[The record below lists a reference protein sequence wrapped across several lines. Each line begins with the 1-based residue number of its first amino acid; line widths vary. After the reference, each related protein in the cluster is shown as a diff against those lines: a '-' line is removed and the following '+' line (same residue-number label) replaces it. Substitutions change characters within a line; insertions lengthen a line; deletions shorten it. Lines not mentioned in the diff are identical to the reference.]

1 MKEERPQGL
10 LAGNAGALT
19 YLLVCLAGL
28 AAMLLGL
35 FARGIEGSALFC
47 AVVGVVAAVTRWRS
61 GPLFFLLCV
70 AWVLFA
76 RNSGMG
82 PMEYLLNLLGRSF
95 QVVIAGGP
103 VGGRSVPEEYKR
115 WHVSDLA
122 LAAGVVLYLA
132 GVYRLQ
138 SLTSTIFSVDP
149 RRRPLT
155 ARTWAGAEYTR
166 RASPRRWR
174 SANLVLPVEIYFLLA
189 AVAGSAAAALLVWL
203 FVGTR
208 ESPFRLLTHGPWRA
222 LLLTWVIGVG
232 LLVSTGILTYL
243 GWQRM
248 SPEEATLFLQD
259 TAWRETL
266 REQRRV
272 TSWLAWMRRRRKKR
286 EGQI

>member
-1 MKEERPQGL
+1 MNEKRPPGL

-47 AVVGVVAAVTRWRS
+47 AAVGLLAAVTRWRS
-61 GPLFFLLCV
+61 GPLFLLLFV

-76 RNSGMG
+76 RNMGMG
-82 PMEYLLNLLGRSF
+82 PMEYLLYLLGRSF
-95 QVVIAGGP
+95 QVVITGGP
-103 VGGRSVPEEYKR
+103 VGQQWVPEDYKR

-155 ARTWAGAEYTR
+155 ARTWAGAELTR

-189 AVAGSAAAALLVWL
+189 AVAGSAAAALLIWL
-203 FVGTR
+203 LVGKLN
-208 ESPFRLLTHGPWRA
+208 SPFSVLTAGTWRA
-222 LLLTWVIGVG
+222 LLLAWSIGVG
-232 LLVSTGILTYL
+232 LLVSSGILTYL

-259 TAWRETL
+259 TTWRETL

-272 TSWLAWMRRRRKKR
+272 TSWLAWMRRRRKIR
-286 EGQI
+286 EGQS